1 MLLELAKGFVLTGRH
16 VYRYIFKRGSVTV
29 EYPEVRRAQPV
40 FFRGRHRLQRYA
52 DGLERC
58 VGCALCAAV
67 CPSEA
72 IYLEARENS
81 PNNRVSPG
89 ERYAEI
95 YQIHLLRC
103 IFCGFCEEACPE
115 DAIVMGPIYELASD
129 RRTDFIAQKRDM
141 LDPPEKGFGDYHV
154 YDPYISHVTP
164 ESDKEAKADPWAL
177 ST

>member
-1 MLLELAKGFVLTGRH
+1 MILELVKGFGLAGRH
-16 VYRYIFKRGSVTV
+16 VFDALFRGKMVTV
-29 EYPEVRRAQPV
+29 SYPEVRREQPV
-40 FFRGRHRLQRYA
+40 FFRGRHRLQRYE

-72 IYLEARENS
+72 IYLEAKENN
-81 PNNRVSPG
+81 PANRVSPG
-89 ERYAEI
+89 ERFAEV

-115 DAIVMGPIYELASD
+115 DAIVMGPTYELASD
-129 RRTDFIAQKRDM
+129 RRTDFVAQKHEM
-141 LDPPEKGFGDYHV
+141 LDPREKGFGDYHV

-177 ST
+177 TS

>member
-1 MLLELAKGFVLTGRH
+1 MLIELAKGFGIAGKH
-16 VYRYIFKRGSVTV
+16 VFDYFFRKGSVTV
-29 EYPEVRRAQPV
+29 NYPEERREQPV
-40 FFRGRHRLQRYA
+40 FFRGRHRLQRYE

-72 IYLEARENS
+72 IYLEAKENN
-81 PNNRVSPG
+81 PAARVSPG

-115 DAIVMGPIYELASD
+115 EAIVMGPTYELAAD
-129 RRTDFIAQKRDM
+129 RRTDFIAQKHEM
-141 LDPPEKGFGDYHV
+141 LDPAEKGFGDYHV

-177 ST
+177 TS